1 MQRDSVTVQV
11 HSVAMSQGLDGD
23 LQGHLLQHFLKRV
36 RQEDICIVLW
46 RLSEGRGR
54 NTAVLFEALF
64 PGADDRTLQGNVSLK
79 GSYLERCLR
88 VAVEKKAGIAIL
100 HNHFTPGWQPLSDDD
115 EATESLR
122 AASVNS
128 FTDFPLIGMTLGT
141 DGTWSARCWLREG
154 RGKYRAHFLPEVRS
168 VGAELR
174 VSFNPSLKPAPS
186 PREEL
191 TRAISVWGGPAQADL
206 ARLHVGVVGVG
217 SVGMMIVEGLARMGV
232 NRVTLIDFDHV
243 ERHNLDRLLG
253 ATAQDAE
260 SRVLKVDVARRV
272 FERAATT
279 LNPKVITVSESVVD
293 APGFEAALDCDLVFS
308 CVDRPWPRQ
317 ALNVLAYAHLI
328 PVIDGGVLVRMR
340 RGKCVGV
347 EWSVRTAGPHRQCL
361 ACAGAFN
368 LSNVGL
374 ERNGDLDR
382 TSYIQG
388 LDEDHPLRRNENTF
402 AFSMALAAQELSH
415 FIACTTGLLKLKDLG
430 NQRFHMK
437 PQWFLSE
444 AAGCLP
450 GCIYSELT
458 ATADSALARHHY
470 LRQ

>member
-1 MQRDSVTVQV
+1 
-11 HSVAMSQGLDGD
+11 
-23 LQGHLLQHFLKRV
+23 
-36 RQEDICIVLW
+36 
-46 RLSEGRGR
+46 
-54 NTAVLFEALF
+54 
-64 PGADDRTLQGNVSLK
+64 
-79 GSYLERCLR
+79 
-88 VAVEKKAGIAIL
+88 
-100 HNHFTPGWQPLSDDD
+100 
-115 EATESLR
+115 
-122 AASVNS
+122 
-128 FTDFPLIGMTLGT
+128 MTLGT
-141 DGTWSARCWLREG
+141 DGTWSARSWLREG
-154 RGKYRAHFLPEVRS
+154 RGKYRAHFIPEVRS
-168 VGAELR
+168 VGTMLK
-174 VSFNPSLKPAPS
+174 VSFNPHLKPAPS

-191 TRAISVWGGPAQADL
+191 TRAISVWGPPSQADL
-206 ARLHVGVVGVG
+206 SRLHVGVVGVG

-243 ERHNLDRLLG
+243 ERHNLDRLIG

-260 SRVLKVDVARRV
+260 SRVLKVDIARRV

-279 LNPKVITVSESVVD
+279 LNPKATTVPESVVD
-293 APGFEAALDCDLVFS
+293 PAGFEAALGCDLVFS

-340 RGKCVGV
+340 KGRCVGV

-368 LSNVGL
+368 MSNVGL

-415 FIACTTGLLKLKDLG
+415 FIACTTGLLRLNDLG

-444 AAGCLP
+444 AAGCGT
-450 GCIYSELT
+450 GCIYPELM
-458 ATADSALARHHY
+458 ATADSVLPRQHFLRHK
-470 LRQ
+470 QGG